1 MSTTKQLI
9 KELIETDF
17 EDIPSAAVEKIK
29 GAILDDVGIAFQGY
43 AMQGQ
48 TLVDYARDAG
58 GAPESTVVGDGAKV
72 SAGCGGGCERDGS
85 ATPATT
91 TRWARPA
98 TPSNVSIRRG

>member
-1 MSTTKQLI
+1 MSTTRQLI

-17 EDIPSAAVEKIK
+17 EDIPSAAVEKIR

-58 GAPESTVVGDGAKV
+58 GRARVHHCWRWSEGVRGR
-72 SAGCGGGCERDGS
+72 GGR
-85 ATPATT
+85 
-91 TRWARPA
+91 
-98 TPSNVSIRRG
+98 V